1 MVVRKLYLGPETMF
15 LSFYTVVVVVVVV
28 VAIAELALFYFLATI
43 LISQAD

>member
-1 MVVRKLYLGPETMF
+1 MF
-15 LSFYTVVVVVVVV
+15 LSFYTVVVVVVVVV